1 MLRLRRRHWP
11 MVLASLPAWFMVA
24 AYAGASVSIA
34 RYNLPLLSVFGLAMA
49 NVVEILARRS
59 MATGTSPRH

>member
-1 MLRLRRRHWP
+1 

-49 NVVEILARRS
+49 YVVDILARRWMS
-59 MATGTSPRH
+59 TGSRPRH